1 MTRYSEI
8 LELMR
13 LNFLS
18 LYSPCNAAESL
29 LVVRGVAQNSLLK
42 ISALYAAA

>member
-1 MTRYSEI
+1 
-8 LELMR
+8 MR
-13 LNFLS
+13 LNFPS

-29 LVVRGVAQNSLLK
+29 LVARGAAQNFLPR

>member
-1 MTRYSEI
+1 
-8 LELMR
+8 MR

-29 LVVRGVAQNSLLK
+29 LVACGVAQNFLPK

>member
-1 MTRYSEI
+1 MW
-8 LELMR
+8 

-29 LVVRGVAQNSLLK
+29 LVARGVVQDFLPK
-42 ISALYAAA
+42 ISAIYAAA